1 MHVSNFPQKAHILRY
16 VNLYIDQLSFSL
28 NPRGHYISAS
38 SVYAVVQAQKQ
49 IQNCQKTRKSNV
61 KFQPKRKF

>member
-1 MHVSNFPQKAHILRY
+1 MHAGNYPEKAHILRY

-38 SVYAVVQAQKQ
+38 SVYAAVQAQKQ
-49 IQNCQKTRKSNV
+49 IQNFQKPENHV
-61 KFQPKRKF
+61 